1 LATDQEVLGSNPSKR
16 TRRFLVQILAG
27 AKYKNMNNFKSISI
41 TFPLY
46 KDKRTVKKMISRSIK
61 VLKETKKKYEIV
73 IVDDG
78 CPDKSGLVAKKIS
91 KNYKNVKVIFHKKN
105 LGYGAAVKT
114 GLRNCK
120 NEWIF
125 QTDGDAEYDVYDLK
139 KLLKASKNSDL
150 VITYRFKK
158 KYKTSRIIISWIYNI
173 ILRTL
178 FKTKFR
184 DISTGSRLIK
194 KALINKI
201 KLTSNSPFVGA
212 ELAIKSK
219 YRGFKVNEIGIHTYP
234 RTFGTGSSVSFNNI
248 VLTIKDMLKLYLKV
262 KILNEK

>member
-1 LATDQEVLGSNPSKR
+1 
-16 TRRFLVQILAG
+16 
-27 AKYKNMNNFKSISI
+27 MNNPKSISLV
-41 TFPLY
+41 FPLY
-46 KDKRTVKKMISRSIK
+46 KDKSTVKTMISKS
-61 VLKETKKKYEIV
+61 LKILKKTQKKFEI
-73 IVDDG
+73 IIIDDG
-78 CPDKSGLVAKKIS
+78 CPENSGKIAQSYAKK
-91 KNYKNVKVIFHKKN
+91 YPYVKIFFHKKN

-194 KALINKI
+194 KALVNKI